1 MQDEI
6 NEQSMTIAGRVAE
19 TTATELK
26 RIVDKLLAE
35 IQAQTG
41 KTLSSVKGDG
51 IKHGKQTME
60 QLAKHNAGLSS
71 VELKD
76 PNLRQL
82 YKTMKQNGVDFAP
95 VKDGKGRYTLFFK
108 GRDADALTHAFSQ
121 YTKKVTERAVRPSIR
136 STLAAMA
143 QAAKTLNDSRDKVKN
158 LDKGARG
165 I

>member
-1 MQDEI
+1 
-6 NEQSMTIAGRVAE
+6 MTIAGRVAE
-19 TTATELK
+19 TTATELR
-26 RIVDKLLAE
+26 RIVDKLLVE

-41 KTLSSVKGDG
+41 KTLSSAKDSG
-51 IKHGKQTME
+51 IRHGKQTME

-108 GRDADALTHAFSQ
+108 GRDADALAHAFSQ
-121 YTKKVTERAVRPSIR
+121 YTKKVTERAAMPSIR